1 MKYPAFL
8 LTISVVILVLRR
20 EAICVNP
27 SRIRGTDCR
36 VVVRRISDQS
46 QFDLIMKN
54 LSDEDHNTTRCI
66 HLSLTGNNFIVD
78 LPQLMRINLGTNGS
92 LVITGYST
100 VINCS
105 TTVTDL
111 ESLRNTLQPISRA
124 DLAMFDGLVFIRC
137 PVPIVIEEVSNVV
150 IQNCVFW

>member
-1 MKYPAFL
+1 MKYSAFL
-8 LTISVVILVLRR
+8 LTISVVILVLR
-20 EAICVNP
+20 EVICVNP
-27 SRIRGTDCR
+27 SIRGTDCR

-111 ESLRNTLQPISRA
+111 ESLRNTLRPISRA
-124 DLAMFDGLVFIRC
+124 NLVMFDGLVFIRC